1 MLRLTF
7 DYEFKHDDDEV
18 FFAYCIPYTYSQLQ
32 QDIRFYEKS
41 SYVKELTLGRTLS
54 GLDIPFLH
62 ITNRDENVMK
72 KIVVVTA
79 RVHPA

>member
-32 QDIRFYEKS
+32 QDIRLYEKS
-41 SYVKELTLGRTLS
+41 LYVKELTLGRTLS
-54 GLDIPFLH
+54 GLDIPLLH